1 VILLRRAR
9 QRSERSDLKGN
20 FNQTNDTIN
29 HYIGSVEGAF
39 DVIGVVISLT
49 LCAAF
54 ALAAQDTVPRIE
66 PTTRL
71 AQASPD
77 TTASSITN
85 LQGIGLTASH
95 KQIIYDG
102 VANEQEQTFSGDPS
116 LSVGSTIPDSLTLNA
131 MPIAVKDQIGLLKDF
146 KFVKLAGDNILIVD
160 PATRKIM
167 DIVTKQD
174 AGR

>member
-9 QRSERSDLKGN
+9 QRRERSDLKGN

-29 HYIGSVEGAF
+29 HYVGSVEGAF
-39 DVIGVVISLT
+39 DVNGAVIFLT
-49 LCAAF
+49 LCAVF
-54 ALAAQDTVPRIE
+54 ALAAQDTVPRKE
-66 PTTRL
+66 ATRL
-71 AQASPD
+71 AQASPV
-77 TTASSITN
+77 SITN

>member
-1 VILLRRAR
+1 MKF
-9 QRSERSDLKGN
+9 DG
-20 FNQTNDTIN
+20 
-29 HYIGSVEGAF
+29 IGA
-39 DVIGVVISLT
+39 VISLT

-54 ALAAQDTVPRIE
+54 ALAARDAVASNSQRH

-77 TTASSITN
+77 TTASSIAN

-102 VANEQEQTFSGDPS
+102 VTNEQEQTFSGDLS

-131 MPIAVKDQIGLLKDF
+131 VPIAVKDQIGLLKDF

-167 DIVTKQD
+167 DIVTKQE

>member
-9 QRSERSDLKGN
+9 QRSGRSDLKGN
-20 FNQTNDTIN
+20 FNQSNDTIN

-39 DVIGVVISLT
+39 DVIGGVISLT
-49 LCAAF
+49 LCAVF
-54 ALAAQDTVPRIE
+54 ALAAQDTVRRKE
-66 PTTRL
+66 ATRL
-71 AQASPD
+71 AQASPV
-77 TTASSITN
+77 SITN

>member
-39 DVIGVVISLT
+39 DVIGAVISLT

-54 ALAAQDTVPRIE
+54 ALAAQAVPRIE

-167 DIVTKQD
+167 DIVTKQE